1 MKNSTEST
9 GEPYD
14 VVIDGDGYLEPY
26 EDLKQ
31 PNDIAKQSNEKPARQ
46 CVYYLIFIGLL
57 LLIVALVL
65 GIICE
70 FNKIMDFGHF

>member
-1 MKNSTEST
+1 MKNTEST

-26 EDLKQ
+26 EDIKQ
-31 PNDIAKQSNEKPARQ
+31 PNEHVQQSIEKPTNKKSKK
-46 CVYYLIFIGLL
+46 CVYYLIFIGIL
-57 LLIVALVL
+57 LLIMALVF

-70 FNKIMDFGHF
+70 FN